1 MRRARIKALAAVPV
15 RKKPVQDSVD
25 SVDTN
30 DATDKEKKEEN
41 IFNINETEQEAIKDV
56 AKEEKDVA
64 RTDAFERR
72 EQKEDISSTDI
83 PEQEKQK
90 EDIPSTGTLE
100 QEVAEDVAKIQEE
113 TTEKEQNT
121 AVSLTEPVIV
131 EKLNRSGEHDSQE
144 LCSPLKPDFQELCVE
159 TKLNSQESLSTGIKF
174 DKATD
179 QLVQKSVPLS
189 DVPTAIDIGR
199 DYVKKKKLR
208 VMDRTYKDKFFIF

>member
-56 AKEEKDVA
+56 AKVKEEKDVA
-64 RTDAFERR
+64 RTDAFDRR
-72 EQKEDISSTDI
+72 EQKEDISSIDI

-90 EDIPSTGTLE
+90 EDIRSTGTSE
-100 QEVAEDVAKIQEE
+100 QEVAEDVAKVQEE
-113 TTEKEQNT
+113 ITEKEQNT
-121 AVSLTEPVIV
+121 VSLTEPVIV
-131 EKLNRSGEHDSQE
+131 EKPNHSGEHDSQE

-159 TKLNSQESLSTGIKF
+159 TKLNSQESLSTGIK
-174 DKATD
+174 AAD

-199 DYVKKKKLR
+199 DYVKKKE
-208 VMDRTYKDKFFIF
+208 T